1 MTENSCST
9 KDRIKEE
16 GKLIATGVSSINK
29 QSHKERKKYNIKNK
43 GKHCLKYCFYSSD
56 LYVTVCY

>member
-16 GKLIATGVSSINK
+16 GKLIATGVNSINK
-29 QSHKERKKYNIKNK
+29 QSHKEGKSITLKTRENIA
-43 GKHCLKYCFYSSD
+43 
-56 LYVTVCY
+56 